1 MADISEEY
9 QLLLIKLFYL
19 LFFFFFFFFCSI
31 CCFSKRAYSNESAKV
46 RMAIRLDIK

>member
-19 LFFFFFFFFCSI
+19 LF
-31 CCFSKRAYSNESAKV
+31 SKRSFSNESAKV
-46 RMAIRLDIK
+46 RLAIRLDIK